1 VVVVRLFGSRLGSDQ
16 KRLAV
21 AQDQAPS
28 LDIDEAEALLLEN
41 EELRKAAEEL
51 LLETARLRE
60 SLRTRRKMTTPE
72 VPDENRRAD
81 NGL

>member
-1 VVVVRLFGSRLGSDQ
+1 
-16 KRLAV
+16 V
-21 AQDQAPS
+21 AQVQAPS

-41 EELRKAAEEL
+41 EALLLENEELRKAAAEL
-51 LLETARLRE
+51 LLETTLLRE
-60 SLRTRRKMTTPE
+60 TLRTHRKMTTPE